1 MLLPI
6 AMVCSLAT
14 FSSAHAQSAEPAPGS
29 AKTAQ
34 ASAQSTKAISWN
46 LPAAALDETL
56 SRIARLGLRS
66 ISASPA
72 LLAGKRAPAV
82 QGSYSVEHAAQ
93 IALAGSG
100 LRLVSTPNGTL
111 TVLQDSVATPASG
124 TAAAGASSAEH
135 ALAEVRVTAH
145 ADHSGTTEGTGSY
158 TAQGPSSLSTG
169 LALSLR
175 DTPQSVSVI
184 TKQRMEDENLTTIN
198 EVLMRTPGI
207 STSVLGTERTNANAR
222 GYAISNYQIDG
233 VSTHSEFLGLD
244 ALPTQSIADMALYD
258 RVEVLRGA
266 SGLTTGAG
274 DPRASSTWCAKSLP
288 SSFRPQ
294 PKPAW
299 APLATAGPWST
310 SPPR

>member
-124 TAAAGASSAEH
+124 TAAAGRARPSMPWQKCGSPPMPTTRAPPKVRAPTPPK
-135 ALAEVRVTAH
+135 ALAAC
-145 ADHSGTTEGTGSY
+145 
-158 TAQGPSSLSTG
+158 
-169 LALSLR
+169 
-175 DTPQSVSVI
+175 PQ
-184 TKQRMEDENLTTIN
+184 D
-198 EVLMRTPGI
+198 
-207 STSVLGTERTNANAR
+207 
-222 GYAISNYQIDG
+222 
-233 VSTHSEFLGLD
+233 
-244 ALPTQSIADMALYD
+244 LP
-258 RVEVLRGA
+258 
-266 SGLTTGAG
+266 
-274 DPRASSTWCAKSLP
+274 
-288 SSFRPQ
+288 
-294 PKPAW
+294 
-299 APLATAGPWST
+299 
-310 SPPR
+310 